1 MLALQKLTKETLP
14 RFKWQKVSDRVLGPD
29 YDLSLVFASDELSQK
44 LHREH
49 KGKDTPTNVLS
60 FPLGKDA
67 GEIFLNPSVAKR
79 EAKLFGETAK
89 NRLIYLLI
97 HGCLHLKG
105 LTHGSRMD
113 AKEKEFSQ
121 IFLTTNVKTPH
132 HRIRRGN
139 KLHPS
144 GGVRGNS

>member
-14 RFKWQKVSDRVLGPD
+14 RFKWQKVSDAILGPD

-44 LHREH
+44 LNREH
-49 KGKDTPTNVLS
+49 KGKDKPTNVLS

-79 EAKLFGETAK
+79 EAKNLGETAK

-121 IFLTTNVKTPH
+121 IFLTTNVQTHH

-144 GGVRGNS
+144 GGLRDNS